1 LAIPQE
7 QLVRLL
13 IAERGKVL
21 AYIRSIVRG
30 EHMAEDVFQD
40 VSMLAIRKQHE
51 INDEAHFLK
60 WMRTAARLEALN
72 AIRKARVRELSLD
85 DQVLQDLEA
94 QWARYDD
101 DSDSRASAAL
111 AECITRLS
119 PAAQRIIRER
129 YESGRSVT
137 DLARLMGRQVNS
149 LYVAISR
156 IYRTL
161 SDCVARRMKA
171 VEARHA

>member
-40 VSMLAIRKQHE
+40 VSMLAIRKQQE